1 MPRGS
6 RRCSTGSVE
15 DVARTASTPVP
26 GPRGLEHMQV
36 MNLAAG
42 DTRAAID
49 VLRARYGDAFVF
61 GFGAIRFHW
70 LLGSEANR
78 FVLRDAAA
86 SFRNRAAY
94 RFLEP
99 IGGPSALIVSDEP
112 EHLHRRR
119 RVQPAFHRQRLRDW
133 TEAALTAF
141 GAWAEAALARGELAL
156 QPSLRPVVLD
166 LVIDVLLGPGTRARH
181 PRLRTDLAA
190 MMAFANQPF
199 LAQLFRVPVPGTP
212 WWRFSAARR
221 RVDAV
226 LYEEIARRRT
236 RREASGEGGVLA
248 VLMHDP
254 GDGPALRDDEL
265 RDQAVSLVSAGF
277 DTTTAALTW
286 CAWLL
291 CDEALRARVA
301 TAVRGTDATTATRLP
316 EVDALWR
323 EALRLYPPA
332 PAILRVSAEPVTW
345 RGLQLPA
352 GALVGLSTFHTHRDA
367 ALWREPLRVRL
378 ERWME
383 SDGPWAA
390 PRDPFA
396 YLPFGYGARYCIGAG
411 LAQTLAGA
419 WLAVM
424 LRRARWQALRPEA
437 VRPVGTTLSPPQG
450 LPLRFETLT
459 GD

>member
-1 MPRGS
+1 MSAAGTS
-6 RRCSTGSVE
+6 
-15 DVARTASTPVP
+15 VP

-70 LLGSEANR
+70 LLGADANR
-78 FVLRDAAA
+78 FVLRDAAG

-112 EHLHRRR
+112 EHLRRRR
-119 RVQPAFHRQRLRDW
+119 RVQPAFHQQRLRDW

-141 GAWAEAALARGELAL
+141 GAWGEAALKRAELPL

-181 PRLRTDLAA
+181 PHLRDDLAA

-199 LAQLFRVPVPGTP
+199 LAQLFRVRLPGTP

-226 LYEEIARRRT
+226 LYEEIARRRA
-236 RREASGEGGVLA
+236 RPEATSDGGVLA
-248 VLMHDP
+248 VLMDDAS
-254 GDGPALRDDEL
+254 DGPPLRDDEL

-291 CDEALRARVA
+291 CDEPLRERVA
-301 TAVRGTDATTATRLP
+301 AAVRSTDAAAATRLP

-332 PAILRVSAEPVTW
+332 PAILRVSAEPLTW

-352 GALVGLSTFHTHRDA
+352 GALVGLSTFHTHRDM
-367 ALWREPLRVRL
+367 ALWHEPLQVRL
-378 ERWME
+378 ERWLE
-383 SDGPWAA
+383 SDGSWTA

-411 LAQTLAGA
+411 LARTLAGA

-424 LRRARWQALRPEA
+424 LRRARWRALRPEA
-437 VRPVGTTLSPPQG
+437 VKPVGTTLSPPQG
-450 LPLRFETLT
+450 LPLRFEELA
-459 GD
+459 GG

>member
-1 MPRGS
+1 
-6 RRCSTGSVE
+6 
-15 DVARTASTPVP
+15 
-26 GPRGLEHMQV
+26 

-70 LLGSEANR
+70 LIGAPANR
-78 FVLRDAAA
+78 FVLLDAASA
-86 SFRNRAAY
+86 FRNREAY

-99 IGGPSALIVSDEP
+99 IGGPTALITSDEP
-112 EHLHRRR
+112 EHLRRRR
-119 RVQPAFHRQRLRDW
+119 RVQPAFHRRHVRAW
-133 TEAALTAF
+133 TERALAAF
-141 GAWAEAALARGELAL
+141 EAWAEAALAQRTLAL

-166 LVIDVLLGPGTRARH
+166 VVLDVLLGPGIRTRY
-181 PRLRTDLAA
+181 PRLRDDVAK

-199 LAQLFRVPVPGTP
+199 LAQLLRVNVPGSP
-212 WWRFSAARR
+212 WWHLSRARR

-226 LYEEIARRRT
+226 LYEEIARRRAN
-236 RREASGEGGVLA
+236 RLLHSDGGVLS
-248 VLMHDP
+248 LLLDP
-254 GDGPALRDDEL
+254 AADAPTLSDAEL

-291 CDEALRARVA
+291 CDERLRARVA
-301 TAVRGTDATTATRLP
+301 TAVGGSEPVAATALP

-332 PAILRVSAEPVTW
+332 PAILRVSAESVTW
-345 RGLQLPA
+345 RGMRLPA
-352 GALVGLSTFHTHRDA
+352 GALVGLSTFHTHREPT
-367 ALWREPLRVRL
+367 LWRDPMTVRL
-378 ERWME
+378 ERWLE
-383 SDGPWAA
+383 PEGPWAA

-411 LAQTLAGA
+411 LARALGGA
-419 WLAVM
+419 WLTVM
-424 LRRARWQALRPEA
+424 LARARWRAQRPDQ
-437 VRPVGTTLSPPQG
+437 VRPLGTTLSPPQG
-450 LPLRFETLT
+450 LPIVLERL
-459 GD
+459 DA

>member
-1 MPRGS
+1 
-6 RRCSTGSVE
+6 
-15 DVARTASTPVP
+15 
-26 GPRGLEHMQV
+26 

-70 LLGSEANR
+70 LLGSDANR
-78 FVLRDAAA
+78 FVLRDAAG

-112 EHLHRRR
+112 EHLRRRR
-119 RVQPAFHRQRLRDW
+119 RVQPAFHRQRLHDW
-133 TEAALTAF
+133 TEAALAAF
-141 GAWAEAALARGELAL
+141 GSWAEAALVRGELAL

-181 PRLRTDLAA
+181 PRLRADLAS

-199 LAQLFRVPVPGTP
+199 LAQLFRVPLPGTP

-226 LYEEIARRRT
+226 LYAEIARRRAHA
-236 RREASGEGGVLA
+236 EAGGDSGDGDDGGVLA
-248 VLMHDP
+248 VLMHDA

-291 CDEALRARVA
+291 CDEAVRARVA
-301 TAVRGTDATTATRLP
+301 TAVHGTDATTATTLP

-332 PAILRVSAEPVTW
+332 PAILRVSAEPLTW
-345 RGLQLPA
+345 RGLHLPA
-352 GALVGLSTFHTHRDA
+352 GALVGLSTFHTHRDET
-367 ALWREPLRVRL
+367 LWREPLSVRL
-378 ERWME
+378 ERWLQ
-383 SDGPWAA
+383 SDGPWTA

-411 LAQTLAGA
+411 LARTLAGA

-424 LRRARWQALRPEA
+424 LKRARWRALRPEA
-437 VRPVGTTLSPPQG
+437 VRPLGTTLSPPQG
-450 LPLRFETLT
+450 LPLRFEPLP
-459 GD
+459 GG